1 MLGPKL
7 LAGSN
12 SATGR
17 SQDAGLRNAGS
28 CLLASDEALFI
39 TGQDIFAH
47 PGQRAACQLAERRR
61 PCNPIVKTLAIP
73 ECVSP

>member
-1 MLGPKL
+1 MLGSKL

-17 SQDAGLRNAGS
+17 SQDVGLRNAGS

-47 PGQRAACQLAERRR
+47 PGQRSL
-61 PCNPIVKTLAIP
+61 PIG
-73 ECVSP
+73 